1 MYWSQSTADGQMA
14 TSERVLT
21 AGSCDPSDGVAR
33 VTSVAATPKSGG
45 HGSFSAAAAQ
55 EPTLRA
61 GETVFYRNPE
71 FTVGDRRARS
81 FCKIDAIRV
90 LRTGTWPSPDGVLI
104 EGRSK
109 EKGTAGTDATRIE
122 IFFDGRLILET
133 DHGIQRHR
141 DINGKVLH
149 SRPMLPLKEY
159 RLIPSDAPAVR
170 QG

>member
-1 MYWSQSTADGQMA
+1 MA
-14 TSERVLT
+14 TLERVLT
-21 AGSCDPSDGVAR
+21 AGSCEPSDGVTRA
-33 VTSVAATPKSGG
+33 TSVAATPKSGG

-61 GETVFYRNPE
+61 GETVFYWNPE
-71 FTVGDRRARS
+71 FTVGEIRARS

-90 LRTGTWPSPDGVLI
+90 LRTGSWPSLDGMLI

-109 EKGTAGTDATRIE
+109 EKGTTGTDATRTE

-133 DHGIQRHR
+133 DHGVQRHR
-141 DINGKVLH
+141 DINGKLLH
-149 SRPMLPLKEY
+149 KMSMLPLKKY